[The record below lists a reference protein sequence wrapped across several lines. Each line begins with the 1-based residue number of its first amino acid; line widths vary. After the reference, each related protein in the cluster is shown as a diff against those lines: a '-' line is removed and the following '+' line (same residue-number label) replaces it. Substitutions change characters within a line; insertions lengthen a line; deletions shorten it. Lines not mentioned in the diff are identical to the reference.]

1 MDYEV
6 IDAKEWQENGEGMYP
21 SRVVLLKIKKGD
33 MTEWST
39 HMQFDGAQD
48 NRPKHIAWGHYFTN
62 VWDAAQDFKKR
73 N

>member
-1 MDYEV
+1 
-6 IDAKEWQENGEGMYP
+6 
-21 SRVVLLKIKKGD
+21 